1 MVILDEEVKMSI
13 VTILDIL
20 KQIVD
25 PVQAKATQDK
35 YRVTLISKRLVE
47 SILQFYALLQE
58 NHGLRRQAI
67 TPENIPSNLSP
78 WASTLLIS
86 FLSFIKKEIL
96 LSLASDE
103 SAQLSQIENEAIVI
117 YIYIWELKLVI

>member
-58 NHGLRRQAI
+58 NHGLYRQVVSSK
-67 TPENIPSNLSP
+67 NIPSNPSP
-78 WASTLLIS
+78 WAPTLFKSL
-86 FLSFIKKEIL
+86 LSFIRKGLL
-96 LSLASDE
+96 LSPTLDE
-103 SAQLSQIENEAIVI
+103 SAQVFTDC
-117 YIYIWELKLVI
+117 KLML